1 MEIDHTVGKINT
13 DRHLSGE
20 VIQVKGLKGFLQ
32 EKAANKGMGVFKRDV
47 KTISRDTKE
56 AIKALKKTRKN
67 SQNSQLR
74 NSFMK
79 MYLYQHAYQDLHNDK
94 SLRGI

>member
-1 MEIDHTVGKINT
+1 MDHTVGKTNT
-13 DRHLSGE
+13 NRHLSGE
-20 VIQVKGLKGFLQ
+20 VIQVKGLKGFLE
-32 EKAANKGMGVFKRDV
+32 EKAANKGVGVIKRDV
-47 KTISRDTKE
+47 KTISRDKKE

-74 NSFMK
+74 NRLLK
-79 MYLYQHAYQDLHNDK
+79 MYLYQHAYQDLYNDK